1 LNNKNYLITGK
12 IFLIDGK
19 PFFNA
24 TIYIHV
30 IDISFLD
37 TYSNILYTHIIKD
50 IDYFKNSTFNID
62 FTFHIEKVQIKQ
74 DKNYSLQIHI
84 DVDNDKK
91 ISIGDYI
98 NMENYPLINFIKS
111 NNSFVNLK
119 RIK

>member
-1 LNNKNYLITGK
+1 MNNKNYLITGK
-12 IFLIDGK
+12 IFIIDGK

-37 TYSNILYTHIIKD
+37 TCSNILYTHIIKD

-62 FTFHIEKVQIKQ
+62 FTFHIEKVQIKP